1 MRFALILLSFYARK
15 TTLIMNADDENIS
28 IILSDKYVR
37 NVMPE
42 QNYDQEMLNLLKFSK
57 GAKHIKIRIT
67 YFRLYLSF

>member
-42 QNYDQEMLNLLKFSK
+42 QNYD
-57 GAKHIKIRIT
+57 
-67 YFRLYLSF
+67 